1 VKRSHPEGGS
11 DMTQGSGWSPTAF
24 GGIEALARALRT
36 GRCTAQEITAA
47 YLERI
52 ESLDP
57 KLGAFT
63 HVARASALA
72 TAHAIDLMLANG
84 TDLGP
89 LMGVPIAV
97 KDLYSVAAMPTTAG
111 SKIDVQDLVQPEGP
125 FIGRLRRAGCVILG
139 KTKTTEF
146 AAGTINLIHK
156 PPRNP
161 WSVQVPLMPG
171 GSSSG
176 SAVAMAADLC
186 ALSLGSDTGG
196 SVRQPAALCGTFG
209 YKCTVGMWPVDGVF
223 PLSATLDSLG
233 LFTRSAVDAGVAYCV
248 LQGTAIPR
256 AVNLRGLRLG
266 KPRQR
271 FFDDLQPEVEAVT
284 SRALELL
291 QGAGVEIVPF
301 DLPEVSESDEAFS
314 RLVPTELAAFLGTE
328 RIRNGAERLDPVVRA
343 RLESAGS
350 VSAVDYIRLLARHH
364 ENVRNVANRLAKLDG
379 WVTPTCP
386 LLPVPVGDCNTVDT
400 AVAWNKRS
408 LRNTQPV
415 NYLGQCA
422 VTLPLAV
429 GLGALPVGLQ
439 IVCAPNEDARLLSIA
454 IAVESVLGAGA
465 RRPNLSAIGAAA
477 E

>member
-1 VKRSHPEGGS
+1 MMSAP
-11 DMTQGSGWSPTAF
+11 GWRPTAF
-24 GGIEALARALRT
+24 EGLDELGRALRT
-36 GRCTAQEITAA
+36 GQRTAQEVTAA

-57 KLGAFT
+57 HLGAFT

-72 TAHAIDLMLANG
+72 TAEAIDLMLASG

-97 KDLYSVAAMPTTAG
+97 KDLYSVSAMPTRAG
-111 SKIDVQDLVQPEGP
+111 SNIDVQDLVRSEGS
-125 FIGRLRRAGCVILG
+125 FIARLRRAGCVILG
-139 KTKTTEF
+139 KTKMTEF

-161 WSVQVPLMPG
+161 WSARVPLMPG

-209 YKCTVGMWPVDGVF
+209 YKSTRGMWPVDGVF
-223 PLSATLDSLG
+223 PLSSTLDSLG
-233 LFTRSAVDAGVAYCV
+233 LFTRAASDTAIAYSV
-248 LQGTAIPR
+248 LQGTPVPR
-256 AVNLRGLRLG
+256 SARLRGLRLG
-266 KPRQR
+266 KPRHR
-271 FFDDLQPEVEAVT
+271 FFEDLEAEVETVT
-284 SRALELL
+284 EEALEAL
-291 QGAGVEIVPF
+291 QRAGVEIVPF
-301 DLPEVSESDEAFS
+301 DLPEVAESDATFA
-314 RLVPTELAAFLGTE
+314 RLVPTELAAFLGAA
-328 RIRNGAERLDPVVRA
+328 RIRAGASRLDAVVRA

-350 VSAVDYIRLLARHH
+350 VSAVDYIRQLERHRADVQGAVAR
-364 ENVRNVANRLAKLDG
+364 LMDLDG
-379 WVTPTCP
+379 WVAPTCP
-386 LLPVPVGDCNTVDT
+386 LLPVAVTDCRTVDT
-400 AVAWNKRS
+400 AVAWNRRS

-422 VTLPLAV
+422 VSLPLAPGPS
-429 GLGALPVGLQ
+429 GLPAGLQ
-439 IVCAPNEDARLLSIA
+439 IACAPNEDGHLLSIA
-454 IAVESVLGAGA
+454 TAVEEVLGTGE
-465 RRPNLSAIGAAA
+465 RPNLSTVEARA